1 MSLLKKR
8 NLIDA
13 IESLDAFVNPK
24 IELEQY
30 TTDAVSTADLI
41 YFIGLDNHDLI
52 GNLVI
57 DLGAG
62 TGRLGIASL
71 LFGAL
76 GLIAIEKDEDA
87 IEILKKNAEKVGVSD
102 RILIKQLDIAEV
114 TRDGTLFQQTVAAL
128 NDDILNFEKE
138 LVFLNQNQS
147 SFYNKIEESE
157 QKLAKVCITN
167 PPFGIHQQGA
177 DRPFLMLGAALSD
190 KMYSI
195 HYSGKKNRE
204 FIERLVQKL
213 GWKVENIYSQKL
225 ILKGTYYFHTKP
237 QKEILTDVFQ
247 SMPDIKKQK

>member
-1 MSLLKKR
+1 MSQLKKR
-8 NLIDA
+8 NLVDA
-13 IESLDAFVNPK
+13 IESLEAFQNPK

-41 YFIGLDNHDLI
+41 YFIGVDNHDLV
-52 GNLVI
+52 GNLVV

-62 TGRLGIASL
+62 TGRLGISSL

-76 GLIAIEKDEDA
+76 GMIAIEKDEEA

-102 RILIKQLDIAEV
+102 RILIKQLDIAEI
-114 TRDGTLFQQTVAAL
+114 TKDGNLFQQTITEI
-128 NDDILNFEKE
+128 DEEISNFEKE

-157 QKLAKVCITN
+157 QKLPRICITN

-177 DRPFLMLGAALSD
+177 DRPFIMLGTALCD

-225 ILKGTYYFHTKP
+225 MLKGTYFFHTKP
-237 QKEILTDVFQ
+237 QKEILTDVFL
-247 SMPDIKKQK
+247 SIPDEK